1 MLLADSTRPP
11 MVNLEEG
18 PSALRVTL
26 EADDGT
32 FGAPRA
38 IGPGSGALAAFAAD
52 RTGEMALVGMLTEGP
67 VVYRGRFDGPLT
79 ASHSLNASGGY
90 DIDAVPLA
98 AGGALA
104 GYVTPQGAAEV
115 VVAPPGGDFGRPHRL
130 AEYGKNI
137 RVATAADG
145 SAVAAWTE
153 GDFYETEVRAAWRGA
168 DGSWSPP
175 QTVVSNA
182 QAAPA
187 PLRLAAAGDGR
198 AVLAANTGGIL
209 RVAVSDDHRFSALT
223 TFAQGDPADVGI
235 DADGDAVLAW
245 KGWTGPARV
254 LVSRLDAGRAQWG
267 PSEPV
272 GSCGADVATAI
283 DSHGTAVIA
292 LLDMDQDG
300 LDDRLSAALWPRAG
314 TLPQPQVLWDDP
326 TVPTDIA
333 VGTDDADRATIGF
346 SGYGST
352 GRPLIA
358 VRTAASATDAAAVA
372 AHDPR
377 LEPTNC
383 RRSPGAPTPIP
394 SVPPGPAPIMHS
406 DRRARLVHGRLQ
418 LKVSCAFGGLD
429 AKRDGRART
438 GRVAHGTPRDDTTAA
453 ADGSAPKACGQD
465 RGHQPPGR
473 PYEHGHPPHR
483 DALRSTRPGDAAH
496 LTPRLTAPRCRSCI
510 GAWVSSRTRIRP
522 MPRACARA
530 CCSPSERP
538 TRSPRTASSTAPR
551 RSAGAPT
558 RCAATSSRR

>member
-1 MLLADSTRPP
+1 MRRTATALLTAAILGLGSTSAAAAPGWSDPVVVAPSGSDSGPLLAPLPGGRMLIADSTRPP

-18 PSALRVTL
+18 PSALRITL

-32 FGAPRA
+32 FGTPRA
-38 IGPGSGALAAFAAD
+38 VGPGSGALAAFAAD
-52 RTGEMALVGMLTEGP
+52 GAGELAVVGMLPEGP
-67 VVYRGRFDGPLT
+67 VVYRGRFDGPLAAT
-79 ASHSLNASGGY
+79 HSLHASGGY
-90 DIDAVPLA
+90 DIDVAPLA

-115 VVAPPGGDFGRPHRL
+115 AVAARGSDFGAPHRL
-130 AEYGKNI
+130 AEHGAGV

-168 DGSWSPP
+168 DGNWSAP
-175 QTVVSNA
+175 QTVISNA
-182 QAAPA
+182 QDAPA
-187 PLRLAAAGDGR
+187 PLRLAAAGNGR
-198 AVLAANTGGIL
+198 AVVAANTGGIL
-209 RVAVSDDHRFSALT
+209 RVAVSDDHRFSLLT

-245 KGWTGPARV
+245 KGWTGPTPV

-267 PSEPV
+267 PSQPV
-272 GSCGADVATAI
+272 GSCGAAVATAI

-292 LLDMDQDG
+292 LLDPDQDG

-333 VGTDDADRATIGF
+333 VGTDDADRATIAF

-358 VRTAASATDAAAVA
+358 VRTAGSATDAAATA
-372 AHDPR
+372 PRDPR

-383 RRSPGAPTPIP
+383 RNSPGPPTPIP

-406 DRRARLVHGRLQ
+406 DRHARLVHGRVQ
-418 LKVSCAFGGLD
+418 LRISCPARAVPCSGSVR
-429 AKRDGRART
+429 ASAPPARWART
-438 GRVAHGTPRDDTTAA
+438 MTAA
-453 ADGSAPKACGQD
+453 LAPGEWRTVRLATT
-465 RGHQPPGR
+465 RRLRRMAAHR
-473 PYEHGHPPHR
+473 RLAVRIAVTSRLAGHPNTV
-483 DALRSTRPGDAAH
+483 TR
-496 LTPRLTAPRCRSCI
+496 
-510 GAWVSSRTRIRP
+510 RIV
-522 MPRACARA
+522 
-530 CCSPSERP
+530 
-538 TRSPRTASSTAPR
+538 TL
-551 RSAGAPT
+551 
-558 RCAATSSRR
+558 